1 MLYTLEFEDI
11 MKIISHEQCPNYW
24 VSRSEVNQRK
34 ILVEDI
40 DYTKQNQKCIPR
52 DYYDS
57 SLGFC
62 DDAANKEKRPQIG
75 FVTSGYYCMDKGLS
89 RGLGYID
96 AAQYEVLCKI
106 WREFLVFF
114 ESKKFGFKVSRNIKL
129 SDMVHRWECVALF
142 RSPGSLNYHF
152 LIIKK

>member
-1 MLYTLEFEDI
+1 

-24 VSRSEVNQRK
+24 VSRSEVYQRK

-40 DYTKQNQKCIPR
+40 DYTKGNQRCIER
-52 DYYDS
+52 EYYDN
-57 SLGFC
+57 SLGFQ
-62 DDAANKEKRPQIG
+62 DEAAGTEKRGGIG

-96 AAQYEVLCKI
+96 SAQYAILCKI
-106 WREFLVFF
+106 WREFLVYF

-129 SDMVHRWECVALF
+129 SDMV
-142 RSPGSLNYHF
+142 
-152 LIIKK
+152 